1 MNQRK
6 KLQAKVVELK
16 GDAYQIGLKQGAALK
31 NRRTADISD
40 ADVSAGRKL
49 LDEFSPSFLEELAGL
64 ANKLGTDLDT
74 AIRFYGGYNLQMPS
88 MGCTS
93 LANRSFYVRNYDF
106 NDVLYDGRL
115 VLIKPN
121 NGYASIGFSQQ
132 VVGRLDGMNEKGLA
146 VGLHLVNEKVEQE
159 GIQGFLA
166 TTICRLILDQCASV
180 KEAAALI
187 KQVPH
192 QYCYNF
198 SIMDKEGN
206 SAIVESTPG
215 AKVVHYNSG
224 LICTNHFRSGKLK
237 NKNRPSID
245 VSLRRKKYLETLDK
259 ENLTPISAYHI
270 FNNEDSPLFFKHYKE
285 YFGTLHTVVYCPQ
298 DLRVIIGVGG
308 DCEPYA
314 ISFDEWLAG
323 ETTLPKILEGTIDC

>member
-6 KLQAKVVELK
+6 KLQVEVVELK
-16 GDAYQIGLKQGAALK
+16 GAAFQIGLKQGAALK
-31 NRRTADISD
+31 KRRTADISD
-40 ADVSAGRKL
+40 ADVTAGKKL
-49 LDEFSPSFLEELAGL
+49 LDELSPSLLEELAGL
-64 ANKLGTDLDT
+64 ASGLGTDLGT
-74 AIRFYGGYNLQMPS
+74 AIHIYGGYNLQMPS

-115 VLIKPN
+115 VLIRPN

-132 VVGRLDGMNEKGLA
+132 VVGRLDGMNEKGLTA
-146 VGLHLVNEKVEQE
+146 GLHLVNEKAEQV
-159 GIQGFLA
+159 GIQGFLE

-180 KEAAALI
+180 KEAVELI

-198 SIMDKEGN
+198 SIMDKKGN
-206 SAIVESTPG
+206 SAIVEATPDS
-215 AKVVHYNSG
+215 KVVHYNSE
-224 LICTNHFRSGKLK
+224 LICTNHFQSGKLK
-237 NKNRPSID
+237 SKNRPSID
-245 VSLRRKKYLETLDK
+245 VSIRRSKYLDKMDK
-259 ENLTPISAYHI
+259 ESLTPISAYHI
-270 FNNEDSPLFFKHYKE
+270 FNNENSPLFFKHYKE
-285 YFGTLHTVVYCPQ
+285 YFGTLHTVVYCQQ
-298 DLRVIIGVGG
+298 DLRVILGVGG

-323 ETTLPKILEGTIDC
+323 ETTLPQILEGTIMQ